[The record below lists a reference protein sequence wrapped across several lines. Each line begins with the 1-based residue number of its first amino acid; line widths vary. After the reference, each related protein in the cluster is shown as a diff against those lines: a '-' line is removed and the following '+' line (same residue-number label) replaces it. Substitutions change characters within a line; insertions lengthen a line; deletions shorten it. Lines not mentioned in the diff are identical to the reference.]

1 MRLLL
6 TECGL
11 SRRDIVDIALSKKS
25 LKISEYLL
33 ARFEESRRTYLEEAN
48 KRRVYGYCTGLG
60 ELYSKSSGCP
70 SNWEEIVLEEHAA
83 GVGPYIASRE
93 LVRAFYA
100 TRLVQLSKGPAP
112 VRSVVVQRIAE
123 ALERDIIPVVHI
135 SGSVGASGD
144 LAPSAEAF
152 RCIFY
157 GKGEALVDNKRIP
170 CSKILKDLGL
180 PRLDLEPGEALAL
193 INNTAFSTSY
203 CMLALHSLE
212 RIYELL
218 LDTITS
224 AVSLIS
230 VNPEH
235 FYPEVLSLKH
245 CEDGKGIAEKLYNV
259 SKQHRDYLLQAP
271 YSIRCVPQIL
281 GTVKNLMDYSG
292 ALLNRELCGAT
303 ENPIVVNDR
312 VYHACNFHSIRAGTA
327 CDIAALAGAHM
338 ANLIDRFTAQIMRKE
353 LNRIADFLS
362 GENSSV
368 GLMILQY
375 TTASLASK
383 IRSLA
388 TPFSIQ
394 NSVTSGLQ
402 EDIVPMS
409 PNSAK
414 RLEEIVESLAGMLAV
429 LGVVVDFLE
438 RGEKGPFIGIKEKIS
453 EKLAEVRR
461 SLILPLSLPE
471 DG

>member
-1 MRLLL
+1 MQLLL

-11 SRRDIVDIALSKKS
+11 SRRDIVDIALSKKG
-25 LKISEYLL
+25 LKISGSLI
-33 ARFEESRRTYLEEAN
+33 AKFEDSRRTYMEEAR
-48 KRRVYGYCTGLG
+48 KRYIYGYCTGLG
-60 ELYSKSSGCP
+60 ELYSKSSECP
-70 SNWEEIVLEEHAA
+70 SNWEEIVLEEHAT

-100 TRLVQLSKGPAP
+100 VRLVQLAKGPAP
-112 VRSVVVQRIAE
+112 VRGLVAERIVE
-123 ALERDIIPVVHI
+123 ALEHNIIPVVHI

-157 GKGEALVDNKRIP
+157 GKGEALVNGNRIS
-170 CSKILKDLGL
+170 CNRILKDLDL
-180 PRLDLEPGEALAL
+180 PRIDLEPGEALAL

-212 RIYELL
+212 RIYESL
-218 LDTITS
+218 LDTVTR
-224 AVSLIS
+224 AVKVIS

-235 FYPEVLSLKH
+235 FYPEVLVLKH
-245 CEDGKGIAEKLYNV
+245 CENGKKIAEKLYNA
-259 SKQHRDYLLQAP
+259 SIHHKDYLLQAP
-271 YSIRCVPQIL
+271 YSIRCIPQIL
-281 GTVKNLMDYSG
+281 GTVRNLMDYSDE
-292 ALLNRELCGAT
+292 LLNRELCGST
-303 ENPIVVNDR
+303 ENPIVVNNR
-312 VYHACNFHSIRAGTA
+312 VYHACNFHSIRAGIA
-327 CDIAALAGAHM
+327 CDVAALAGAHM

-353 LNRIADFLS
+353 INQTADFLS

-394 NSVTSGLQ
+394 NSITSGLQ

-414 RLEEIVESLAGMLAV
+414 RLEEIVESLAGMLAS
-429 LGVVVDFLE
+429 LGIVVDALE
-438 RGEKGPFIGIKEKIS
+438 KMDRGPFIGIKEKIS
-453 EKLAEVRR
+453 EKLADIRR

-471 DG
+471 YR

>member
-1 MRLLL
+1 MRLLR
-6 TECGL
+6 TECSL
-11 SRRDIVDIALSKKS
+11 SRRDIVDIALSNKG
-25 LKISEYLL
+25 LNIDEFLL
-33 ARFEESRRTYLEEAN
+33 SRFEESRRTYLEEAN

-60 ELYSKSSGCP
+60 ELFTKSSRCP

-100 TRLVQLSKGPAP
+100 TRLVQLAMGPAP
-112 VRSVVVQRIAE
+112 VRSIVVQRIME
-123 ALERDIIPVVHI
+123 ALEHDIIPVVHI

-157 GKGEALVDNKRIP
+157 GKGEALVDYRRIP

-180 PRLDLEPGEALAL
+180 PRIDLEPGEALAL

-218 LDTITS
+218 LDTVTRTI
-224 AVSLIS
+224 SLIP

-245 CEDGKGIAEKLYNV
+245 CENGKEIAQKLYNV
-259 SKQHRDYLLQAP
+259 SKHHKDYLLQAP

-292 ALLNRELCGAT
+292 ELLGRELCGAT

-312 VYHACNFHSIRAGTA
+312 VYHACNFHSIRAGIA
-327 CDIAALAGAHM
+327 CDISALAGAHM

-353 LNRIADFLS
+353 LNHIADFLS

-388 TPFSIQ
+388 IPFSIQ

-438 RGEKGPFIGIKEKIS
+438 GEERGPFVGIKEKIS
-453 EKLAEVRR
+453 ERLAEVRR

-471 DG
+471 YG

>member
-1 MRLLL
+1 MQLLL

-11 SRRDIVDIALSKKS
+11 SRRDIVDIALSKRG
-25 LKISEYLL
+25 LKISEPLI
-33 ARFEESRRTYLEEAN
+33 AKFEDSRRTYMEEAK
-48 KRRVYGYCTGLG
+48 KRNIYGYCTGLG
-60 ELYSKSSGCP
+60 ELYSKSSKCP
-70 SNWEEIVLEEHAA
+70 SNWEEIVLEEHAT

-93 LVRAFYA
+93 LVRAFY
-100 TRLVQLSKGPAP
+100 TVRLVQLAKGPAP
-112 VRSVVVQRIAE
+112 VRGLVVERIVE
-123 ALERDIIPVVHI
+123 ALEHDIIPLVHI

-157 GKGEALVDNKRIP
+157 GKGKALVNGKRIS
-170 CSKILKDLGL
+170 CSKILEDLDL
-180 PRLDLEPGEALAL
+180 PRIDLEPGEALAL
-193 INNTAFSTSY
+193 MNNTAFSTSY
-203 CMLALHSLE
+203 CMLALDSLE

-218 LDTITS
+218 LDTVTR
-224 AVSLIS
+224 AVKVIS

-235 FYPEVLSLKH
+235 FYPEVLVLKH
-245 CEDGKGIAEKLYNV
+245 CEDGKKIAEKLYNA
-259 SKQHRDYLLQAP
+259 SMHHKDYLLQAP

-281 GTVKNLMDYSG
+281 GTVKNLIDYSDE
-292 ALLNRELCGAT
+292 LLNRELCGAT
-303 ENPIVVNDR
+303 ENPIIVNGR
-312 VYHACNFHSIRAGTA
+312 VYHACNFHSIRAGIA
-327 CDIAALAGAHM
+327 CDVAALAGAHM

-353 LNRIADFLS
+353 INQTADFLS

-394 NSVTSGLQ
+394 NSITSGLQ

-414 RLEEIVESLAGMLAV
+414 RLEEIVESLAGMLAS
-429 LGVVVDFLE
+429 LRIVVDALE
-438 RGEKGPFIGIKEKIS
+438 KGERGPFIGVKEKIS
-453 EKLAEVRR
+453 EKLAEIRR
-461 SLILPLSLPE
+461 SLILPLSLLE
-471 DG
+471 YR